1 MSVYVGDY
9 TANATVRFA
18 WGTYSAAGA
27 SVARTTDGNVRI
39 YKNANATYRSS
50 TSGVTDTKNFNSV
63 VGSNMLTIDL
73 SNNADAGFYAEGNDY
88 SVVIVGAVVDG
99 QTRNIPLCNFS
110 ITNRDLRPLAMP
122 VTTPLGTSN
131 TATVIYG
138 VDATLPSR
146 AEILQDATRNPI
158 DLTYATAIVYTLTS
172 LAGVPKVAASAVFV
186 DKVTGSVRYD
196 WSGSDLDT
204 VGDYRERWEVTMPT
218 GTLIVSGPIIK
229 VI

>member
-1 MSVYVGDY
+1 
-9 TANATVRFA
+9 
-18 WGTYSAAGA
+18 
-27 SVARTTDGNVRI
+27 
-39 YKNANATYRSS
+39 
-50 TSGVTDTKNFNSV
+50 
-63 VGSNMLTIDL
+63 
-73 SNNADAGFYAEGNDY
+73 
-88 SVVIVGAVVDG
+88 
-99 QTRNIPLCNFS
+99 
-110 ITNRDLRPLAMP
+110 MP